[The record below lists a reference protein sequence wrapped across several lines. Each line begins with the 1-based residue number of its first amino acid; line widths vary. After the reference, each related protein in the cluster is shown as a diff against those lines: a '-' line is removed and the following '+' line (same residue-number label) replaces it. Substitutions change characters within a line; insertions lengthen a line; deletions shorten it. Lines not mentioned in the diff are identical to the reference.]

1 MKQETTDNNFTSH
14 EHLIMR
20 NKDYKEHS
28 FRRPSKMHSIRSF
41 SSHHH
46 LLLQPSV
53 KPSFLRWTSWLPIRA
68 IGLVMP
74 HLIASEASNWGLINT
89 PTAPGTKGS
98 RNRHFHC
105 FVNFSNGISRT
116 ISWSLSPRSA
126 WRYCWNRQRIWPPIL
141 ACIACRTTLKKPWPG
156 ITRLSSHYLQDDQVI
171 QSLLL
176 IEHGSPA

>member
-53 KPSFLRWTSWLPIRA
+53 KPSFFRWTSWLPIRA

-126 WRYCWNRQRIWPPIL
+126 WRYCWNWQRIWPPIL
-141 ACIACRTTLKKPWPG
+141 ACTL
-156 ITRLSSHYLQDDQVI
+156 
-171 QSLLL
+171 
-176 IEHGSPA
+176 